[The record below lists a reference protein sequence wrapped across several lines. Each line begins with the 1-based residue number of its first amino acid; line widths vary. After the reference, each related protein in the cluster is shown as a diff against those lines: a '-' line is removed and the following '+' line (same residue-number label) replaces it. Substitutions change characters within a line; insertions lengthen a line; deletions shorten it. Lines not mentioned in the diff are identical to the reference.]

1 MSRWWLSRRT
11 ATAYL
16 AAGLILASLA
26 IVVLD
31 RRWTAPWSEDG
42 LILGGFL
49 VACVVGEQLRLQLP
63 GRMPTAPL
71 ATAVG
76 LAMAM
81 TTILPSGV
89 TPGYGAGECIIV
101 YSLGMTIGLTP
112 QRHES
117 LEDRATTAIDALLRL
132 FSVAV
137 AAVIMRATLLPG
149 QWSLAQTSAEWRG
162 WQRALLLIAVAGSV
176 ILVET
181 PLRSVPR
188 AAAEHTRFG
197 QAARDEFRAAFGL
210 GTAITI
216 TGTLIAICIPAL
228 GMVAVPLMM
237 LPLGLTQFALRRHTA
252 TRETYRQ
259 SVGALSRMPEAVGFI
274 PSGHAARVA
283 ELSVAV
289 GRELGMSERDVE
301 ELEYAALL
309 HDIGQVTLRHPI
321 PHGATVQAATSD
333 QQRIADDGAE
343 IVRGAGVLTS
353 VAEILAKQAVPY
365 HRVVEQVERLPMASR
380 IIKVVNAFTDLSSVH
395 PAHTG
400 DRSGRVV
407 AMERIYLG
415 LGYEYDPDVVGAL
428 ENVLARG
435 D

>member
-1 MSRWWLSRRT
+1 MNRWWLSRRT
-11 ATAYL
+11 AKAYL
-16 AAGLILASLA
+16 AGGLALASLA
-26 IVVLD
+26 VVVMDGRL
-31 RRWTAPWSEDG
+31 ASAWSTDG

-49 VACVVGEQLRLQLP
+49 LACVVGEQLRLQLP

-71 ATAVG
+71 ASAVG

-81 TTILPSGV
+81 TSILPSGV
-89 TPGYGAGECIIV
+89 TPSYGAGSCV
-101 YSLGMTIGLTP
+101 LVAALGMAIGVTP
-112 QRHES
+112 QRQDS
-117 LEDRATTAIDALLRL
+117 REDRATTTLDALLRL
-132 FSVAV
+132 FSVAF
-137 AAVIMRATLLPG
+137 AAVIMRTTLIPG
-149 QWSLAQTSAEWRG
+149 QWSLAQTSAQWRG
-162 WQRALLLIAVAGSV
+162 WQRALLLIVVAGSV
-176 ILVET
+176 VLVET
-181 PLRSVPR
+181 PLRSIPR
-188 AAAEHTRFG
+188 AATEHTKFG

-210 GTAITI
+210 GTTITI

-228 GMVAVPLMM
+228 GMIAVPLMM

-274 PSGHAARVA
+274 PVGHAERVA
-283 ELSVAV
+283 RLAVTV
-289 GRELGMSERDVE
+289 GRELGMPERDVQ

-343 IVRGAGVLTS
+343 IVRATGVLTL

-365 HRVVEQVERLPMASR
+365 HRVVQQAERLPMASR

-400 DRSGRVV
+400 DRSGTVV

-415 LGYEYDPDVVGAL
+415 LGYEYDPDVVAAL
-428 ENVLARG
+428 ENVLARAE
-435 D
+435 